1 MNQLLLI
8 VKREYL
14 QKIKN
19 KSFIVMTFLS
29 PLIFTG
35 LIVLVAY
42 LSRINNAEK
51 QVITV
56 LDETGLYISDFKDFE
71 NFHFVNTNKEADFSE
86 VVANAIS
93 KEEYGVLY
101 IPDEPIAKQKNDVVF
116 YSEDSPGMGVVNY
129 MTGILEDKSFERN
142 LKTDGVS
149 IDEIHKATTT
159 VNIKIENFNGEES
172 SKTANILKLVFGG
185 AAGYF
190 LMMFI
195 IIYGN
200 MIMRSV
206 IEEKTNRIIEI
217 IISSVKP
224 IKLMMGKIIGT
235 SLAGITQFIVWL
247 CIGAVL
253 TIVVSSIFNVDV
265 ATIETPHRAMLENSG
280 AMEAMI
286 QDGVVELFKLP
297 LVTLIVCFLLYF
309 IGGYLLYSS
318 VYVSIG
324 AAVDSETDTQQFMMP
339 VIMVLML
346 AVYIGFFTV
355 INNPNGTVAT
365 IFSFIPFTSPIVM
378 LMRIPFGVD
387 LWEIIVSIV
396 LLYITFFGV
405 VWLASKI
412 YRIGILMYGKKPS
425 YKELYK
431 WLKY

>member
-1 MNQLLLI
+1 MSQLLLI
-8 VKREYL
+8 IKREYL
-14 QKIKN
+14 QKVRN
-19 KSFIVMTFLS
+19 KSFIIMTFLS

-42 LSRINNAEK
+42 LSKINNAEK
-51 QVITV
+51 QVISV
-56 LDETGLYISDFKDFE
+56 YDETGLYANDFE
-71 NFHFVNTNKEADFSE
+71 GYENYEFDYVSTEKEFAQVTSQVVSSE
-86 VVANAIS
+86 
-93 KEEYGVLY
+93 KYGLLY
-101 IPDEPIAKQKNDVVF
+101 IPNEPVTKLKDDVVF
-116 YSEDSPGMGVVNY
+116 FAEDAPNMDVINY
-129 MTGILEDKSFERN
+129 ITEVLENKAFESN
-142 LKTDGVS
+142 LKNDGVS
-149 IDEIHKATTT
+149 VEDIHKASTS

-235 SLAGITQFIVWL
+235 SLAGITQFVVWL
-247 CIGAVL
+247 CIGVVL
-253 TIVVSSIFNVDV
+253 SVVVSTIFHVDLSTV
-265 ATIETPHRAMLENSG
+265 ETPHKAMLENSG
-280 AMEAMI
+280 AMEAMV
-286 QDGVVELFKLP
+286 QDGVIEFFKLP
-297 LVTLIVCFLLYF
+297 LLTLIVSFLIYF

-346 AVYIGFFTV
+346 AVYVGFFTV
-355 INNPNGTVAT
+355 INNPHGTIAT
-365 IFSFIPFTSPIVM
+365 VFSFIPFTSPIVM

-387 LWEIIVSIV
+387 LWEIVVSVII
-396 LLYITFFGV
+396 LYLTFVGV
-405 VWLASKI
+405 VWLAAKI

>member
-1 MNQLLLI
+1 MSQLLLI
-8 VKREYL
+8 IKREYL
-14 QKIKN
+14 QKIRN
-19 KSFIVMTFLS
+19 KSFIIMTFLS

-42 LSRINNAEK
+42 LSKINNAEK
-51 QVITV
+51 QVISV
-56 LDETGLYISDFKDFE
+56 YDETGLYANDFE
-71 NFHFVNTNKEADFSE
+71 GYENYEFDYVSTEKEFAHVTSQVVSSE
-86 VVANAIS
+86 
-93 KEEYGVLY
+93 KYGLLY
-101 IPDEPIAKQKNDVVF
+101 IPNEPVTKLKDDVVF
-116 YSEDSPGMGVVNY
+116 FAEDAPNMDVINY
-129 MTGILEDKSFERN
+129 ITEILENKAFESN
-142 LKTDGVS
+142 LKNDGVS
-149 IDEIHKATTT
+149 VEDIHKASTS

-235 SLAGITQFIVWL
+235 SLAGITQFVVWL
-247 CIGAVL
+247 CIGVVL
-253 TIVVSSIFNVDV
+253 SVVVSTIFHVDLSTV
-265 ATIETPHRAMLENSG
+265 ETPHKAMLENSG
-280 AMEAMI
+280 AMEAMV
-286 QDGVVELFKLP
+286 QDGVIEFFKLP
-297 LVTLIVCFLLYF
+297 LLTLIVSFLIYF

-346 AVYIGFFTV
+346 AVYVGFFTV
-355 INNPNGTVAT
+355 INNPHGTIAT
-365 IFSFIPFTSPIVM
+365 VFSFIPFTSPIVM

-387 LWEIIVSIV
+387 LWEIVVSVII
-396 LLYITFFGV
+396 LYLTFVGV
-405 VWLASKI
+405 VWLAAKI